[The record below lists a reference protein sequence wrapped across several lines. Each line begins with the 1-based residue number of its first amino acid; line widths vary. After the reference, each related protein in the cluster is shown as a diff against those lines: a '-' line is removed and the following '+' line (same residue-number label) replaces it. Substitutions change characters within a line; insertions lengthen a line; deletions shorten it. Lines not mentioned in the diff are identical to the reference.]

1 VYVVDLGDPLMAAQV
16 RIFRRAGN
24 TFTQTH
30 RGQWLLFRYAKERV
44 TKKFVAQAA
53 RFVRDEDGISAI
65 EYGLLAALIALAI
78 VGTVGTLGTTLSTI
92 FTNVAG
98 SI

>member
-1 VYVVDLGDPLMAAQV
+1 M
-16 RIFRRAGN
+16 
-24 TFTQTH
+24 
-30 RGQWLLFRYAKERV
+30 
-44 TKKFVAQAA
+44 KKFVAQAA

-65 EYGLLAALIALAI
+65 EYALLASLIALAI

>member
-1 VYVVDLGDPLMAAQV
+1 MKNFIAM
-16 RIFRRAGN
+16 
-24 TFTQTH
+24 
-30 RGQWLLFRYAKERV
+30 
-44 TKKFVAQAA
+44 AA

-78 VGTVGTLGTTLSTI
+78 VGAVTTLGGNLSTI

>member
-1 VYVVDLGDPLMAAQV
+1 M
-16 RIFRRAGN
+16 
-24 TFTQTH
+24 
-30 RGQWLLFRYAKERV
+30 E
-44 TKKFVAQAA
+44 KFIAQAT

-78 VGTVGTLGTTLSTI
+78 VGAVGTLGTNLSTI

-98 SI
+98 SV